1 VERDGYAW
9 AATLPPS
16 EQPGDGSTPNPWRL
30 LDLDLGVDQDG
41 VPLVPVILE
50 KNTANYSLHLWKGVG
65 QTYDISDDQG
75 RKIRL
80 WIVGLLKNSIF
91 QGDLLV
97 GESAFVR
104 CFPEQSG
111 YRFFL
116 IETAEGQEPEAIRN
130 TLEQGLAAYGFAA
143 EAARDRLA
151 AFLAVQNTYLLAFQ
165 SLGALGLLL
174 GTFGLAAVQMRS
186 VLERRRELA
195 LMQATGFRRR
205 TLARLIGLENGVLLG
220 GGLACGILAALVAV
234 LPHWLGGGASIPWG
248 GLAAAILSVFVVG
261 LLAGLAAV
269 RSVLTMPLAASLRS
283 E

>member
-1 VERDGYAW
+1 
-9 AATLPPS
+9 
-16 EQPGDGSTPNPWRL
+16 
-30 LDLDLGVDQDG
+30 
-41 VPLVPVILE
+41 
-50 KNTANYSLHLWKGVG
+50 
-65 QTYDISDDQG
+65 
-75 RKIRL
+75 
-80 WIVGLLKNSIF
+80 
-91 QGDLLV
+91 V
-97 GESAFVR
+97 GERAFVR

-116 IETAEGQEPEAIRN
+116 IETAASQEPEAIGN
-130 TLEQGLAAYGFAA
+130 TLQRSLAHCGFTVQS
-143 EAARDRLA
+143 ARQRLA

-195 LMQATGFRRR
+195 LMQAAGFRRR
-205 TLARLIGLENGVLLG
+205 TLARLIGLENGVMLG

-248 GLAAAILSVFVVG
+248 GLAAAILLVFIVG

-269 RSVLTMPLAASLRS
+269 RSVLTMPLVASLRS